1 MVNDYAINYGNLCTT
16 TAVYSAHQ
24 FYAEVFLLNSMSK
37 IQTELNLSISGIFS
51 NLLFMCSNPTAIK
64 SSLIFRQVTM
74 STPLKRLMLKCV
86 SLRPKRYKTSWV
98 FCKKFHAHRK
108 GTLRYFYTFL
118 DLLQAWNKTG
128 TPKPVDNWTRQ
139 LQAGWMS
146 FISLLQYLKYSD

>member
-1 MVNDYAINYGNLCTT
+1 MCVCLYKYVMVNDYAINYGNLCTT

-74 STPLKRLMLKCV
+74 SMPLKRLMLKCV
-86 SLRPKRYKTSWV
+86 SLRPKRYKNIVSV
-98 FCKKFHAHRK
+98 LQEISRSQKRHI
-108 GTLRYFYTFL
+108 TL
-118 DLLQAWNKTG
+118 LLHFSRFTPGMKQDWYPKTC
-128 TPKPVDNWTRQ
+128 R
-139 LQAGWMS
+139 
-146 FISLLQYLKYSD
+146 